1 MDLPKNQ
8 VQIPNISVITRT
20 DIGRRPRQEDRYFN
34 QAPLVGN
41 IFIYGLF
48 DGHGTL
54 GGDVADICVSSF
66 PYWIRQK
73 YAMNGGDLGA
83 TLPASFHSVDTTVR
97 ILCEDEKAIQLQ
109 TTGATALITVVTT
122 DSIWIANAGD
132 SLALVLLKNGECHM
146 ITPEHKVSAPHE
158 SQRIREEGGVVT
170 YDVPGDPS
178 TARIQGTLNVSR
190 GIGDFFMKKHF
201 IPNPDVRSIS
211 GQAFSQVRA
220 IIMASDG
227 LWDVMREKD
236 VEEIVSIALYSAD
249 ASDNTSADASSQD
262 DKNKEKDIAE
272 LLVASALN
280 RGSTDNITV
289 TCIFL

>member
-1 MDLPKNQ
+1 MEMEKNQ
-8 VQIPNISVITRT
+8 NKNQNNLIPTAITKT
-20 DIGRRPRQEDRYFN
+20 DIGKRPRQEDRYFN
-34 QAPLVGN
+34 QVPLVGN
-41 IFIYGLF
+41 TFIYGLF

-73 YAMNGGDLGA
+73 YALNGGDLGA
-83 TLPASFHSVDTTVR
+83 ALPASFHSVDSTVQV
-97 ILCEDEKAIQLQ
+97 LCEAGGPLQ
-109 TTGATALITVVTT
+109 TTGTTALVTVVTH

-158 SQRIREEGGVVT
+158 SQRIREEGGVIT
-170 YDVPGDPS
+170 YDVPGNLS
-178 TARIQGTLNVSR
+178 TARIYGTLNVSR

-236 VEEIVSIALYSAD
+236 VEEIVS
-249 ASDNTSADASSQD
+249 SSLLN
-262 DKNKEKDIAE
+262 KNKGDEKDIAE
-272 LLVASALN
+272 LLIAQALN